1 MAERK
6 KGGTVEANG
15 IKLGYEI
22 CMNDDSARP
31 YAVITGLEMPTGYIV
46 RPSEIDLVIP
56 SEIDGVQVASIGNG
70 AFSGCYGLGS
80 VTIPDGVT
88 SIGNSVFSNCLY
100 LSIVTIA
107 DSVTSIG
114 DGAFL
119 CCKSLTSVTI
129 PDSVTSI
136 GDGAFQSC
144 FHLKS
149 VTIPDGVTRIGEWTF
164 GDCGNL
170 TGLTIPDG
178 VTSIGKGAFNGC
190 CGLTGVMTIPSSVT
204 SIGDFA
210 FERCRGLTS
219 LTIPDG
225 VTSIGEGAFSGCR
238 GLTGVMTIP
247 SSVTSIGERAFEYCT
262 GLSDFIVGENNTTYC
277 SVSGLLLA
285 KDGKTLIS
293 GRNGD
298 VTIPDCV
305 TSIGKCAFKGCSG
318 LMSLTIPDSV
328 TSIEG
333 WAFKGCS
340 GLTSLTIPDGV
351 TSIGEWAF
359 SGCSGL
365 TSLTIPDGVTSIE
378 EWTFGDCSGL
388 TSLTIPDGV
397 TSIGKGAF
405 KGCEGVTSVTI
416 PDSVTGL
423 EEWAFEDCSGLAK
436 VSLPGHLKGKVPRNV
451 FVGCAPGRRIVYRGG
466 TTTTKTTDE
475 NQATHTAV
483 LEVYTFAYSI
493 GFKKIDSFDELDGM
507 DYEDFRDAMGCTD
520 WFGCDVGDIESA
532 KLCVDGEEK
541 TINLFSTQK
550 IEEGKQNSWD
560 TFRGERGI
568 YFNDVDKRGITATCS
583 FTGDFD
589 PSKLRFGYQTVVWG
603 AENLKLLSD
612 VTYAGM
618 PMELD
623 VDDDA
628 DGKGCYFLLVD
639 GDRYAE
645 YYFGRDV
652 SALKWQPIPSEENQ
666 AKGRRG

>member
-1 MAERK
+1 M
-6 KGGTVEANG
+6 
-15 IKLGYEI
+15 
-22 CMNDDSARP
+22 
-31 YAVITGLEMPTGYIV
+31 
-46 RPSEIDLVIP
+46 
-56 SEIDGVQVASIGNG
+56 
-70 AFSGCYGLGS
+70 
-80 VTIPDGVT
+80 
-88 SIGNSVFSNCLY
+88 
-100 LSIVTIA
+100 
-107 DSVTSIG
+107 
-114 DGAFL
+114 
-119 CCKSLTSVTI
+119 
-129 PDSVTSI
+129 
-136 GDGAFQSC
+136 
-144 FHLKS
+144 
-149 VTIPDGVTRIGEWTF
+149 
-164 GDCGNL
+164 
-170 TGLTIPDG
+170 
-178 VTSIGKGAFNGC
+178 
-190 CGLTGVMTIPSSVT
+190 
-204 SIGDFA
+204 
-210 FERCRGLTS
+210 
-219 LTIPDG
+219 
-225 VTSIGEGAFSGCR
+225 
-238 GLTGVMTIP
+238 
-247 SSVTSIGERAFEYCT
+247 
-262 GLSDFIVGENNTTYC
+262 
-277 SVSGLLLA
+277 
-285 KDGKTLIS
+285 
-293 GRNGD
+293 
-298 VTIPDCV
+298 
-305 TSIGKCAFKGCSG
+305 
-318 LMSLTIPDSV
+318 
-328 TSIEG
+328 
-333 WAFKGCS
+333 
-340 GLTSLTIPDGV
+340 
-351 TSIGEWAF
+351 
-359 SGCSGL
+359 
-365 TSLTIPDGVTSIE
+365 TSIE

-405 KGCEGVTSVTI
+405 KGCEGFTSVTI

-493 GFKKIDSFDELDGM
+493 VFKKIDSFDELDGM

-666 AKGRRG
+666 AKAGEGNEKPAAGTLAGVCCVLTGKLSRSREEYAELIRKVGGVVQSAVTVKTKYLVAGEKTGATKTKKARELGTEVIDEARLIKLLGL